1 MRKTQRSSGLPSA
14 GPKKPLSCDG
24 GEWPPEPPRTL
35 LPDTRGIPQL
45 SQSCSSFDLDSDT
58 HHSGVTS
65 CSPGAPCPPQLMS
78 PCDPPEGPKGHCPG
92 LLWLL
97 PRPGLAGALL
107 AQAEDPGPVGG
118 TLKGSGLRLGWE
130 QYVQSMPFPTDFWLG
145 RGNTGGVLTSL
156 NRQFGWSSRTAV

>member
-65 CSPGAPCPPQLMS
+65 CSPGAPCSPQLMS

-97 PRPGLAGALL
+97 PRPGLAGALQHRQRTQDQL
-107 AQAEDPGPVGG
+107 EAHLRVLGCASGGNNTSRACPSQPISGWAGG
-118 TLKGSGLRLGWE
+118 TQVGYLP
-130 QYVQSMPFPTDFWLG
+130 V
-145 RGNTGGVLTSL
+145 
-156 NRQFGWSSRTAV
+156 